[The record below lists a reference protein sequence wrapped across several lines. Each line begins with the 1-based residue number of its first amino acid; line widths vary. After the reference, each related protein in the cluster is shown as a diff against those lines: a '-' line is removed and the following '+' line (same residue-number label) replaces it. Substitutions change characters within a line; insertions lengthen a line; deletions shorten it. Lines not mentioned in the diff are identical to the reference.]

1 MFSNFV
7 SWSWIGSTV
16 IFSLGGVA
24 GYILARQIKDQ
35 RTRQLEQDLD
45 AARNELGGYR
55 QDVNRHFLKT
65 SLLFNK
71 LTDDYREV
79 YEHLATGAQKLC
91 NEQTSSVKANFPET
105 DILQGIAASVTED
118 GHQPPVERAG
128 IVNTVETESDDTK
141 QQAAAE
147 TPASAPVYEKVT
159 ENEVTSAEKSLL
171 ADDNDD
177 VHLGEESAPA
187 IDLDHFI
194 KRSIH

>member
-16 IFSLGGVA
+16 IFALGGIL
-24 GYILARQIKDQ
+24 GYILAQQIKDKRSRKLQ
-35 RTRQLEQDLD
+35 RDLD

-55 QDVNRHFLKT
+55 EDVNRHFLKT

-91 NEQTSSVKANFPET
+91 NEQRSSVKANFPET
-105 DILQGIAASVTED
+105 DILPGITASVIED
-118 GHQPPVERAG
+118 SPQPLSEQAD
-128 IVNTVETESDDTK
+128 IVETIDTTEAEQETS
-141 QQAAAE
+141 QQVVSGKPAAPEE
-147 TPASAPVYEKVT
+147 T
-159 ENEVTSAEKSLL
+159 SLL
-171 ADDNDD
+171 VDDDD

-187 IDLDHFI
+187 IDLEHI
-194 KRSIH
+194 TKSSIH